1 MKILITGASGFI
13 GSFAVEEALRRGYEV
28 WAGVRASSSHEYLD
42 KPGTN
47 FVDLPYASPEK
58 LVAKLQE
65 MKQQIGRWDIIVH
78 IMGLTKCKEKSDF
91 DRVNFEYTK
100 NFVEALRQ
108 TGMVPQQF
116 VYMSSLSAMGSGD
129 PVSLKQ
135 IDYTDEPKPNTLYGQ
150 SKLKTEN
157 YFRSLPDF
165 PYTILRPTGVYGPRE
180 KDYFVMLQTLQ
191 RHINPAIG
199 FKPQYITFIYV
210 KDLVKVIFA
219 CVDKL
224 KIHETYFVAD
234 GDVWTSDDYA
244 ALAKRKLG
252 VSWTIP
258 LRVPCFLVK
267 GICAIMEEVGSWFGK
282 FPTLN
287 NDKYNI
293 LSSLNWKCDT
303 RKLVDELEFKA
314 DYPLEAGLDECI
326 QWYREKG
333 WIN

>member
-13 GSFAVEEALRRGYEV
+13 GSFAVEEALRRGHEV
-28 WAGVRASSSHEYLD
+28 WAGVRASSSREYLQV
-42 KPGTN
+42 PGTQ
-47 FVDLPYASPEK
+47 FIDLPYSSLNQ
-58 LVAKLQE
+58 LVAKLE
-65 MKQQIGRWDIIVH
+65 DVKKEIGRWDVIVH
-78 IMGLTKCKEKSDF
+78 IMGLTKCKQKSDF

-100 NFVEALRQ
+100 NLVDALRQ
-108 TGMVPQQF
+108 TEMQPRQF

-129 PVSLKQ
+129 PVTLKQ
-135 IDYTDEPKPNTLYGQ
+135 IDYDDTPNPNTLYGK
-150 SKLKTEN
+150 SKLRTEN
-157 YFRSLPDF
+157 YLRSLPDF
-165 PYTILRPTGVYGPRE
+165 PFTILRPTGVYGPRE

-191 RHINPAIG
+191 RHFNPAIG

-219 CVDKL
+219 CIDKQ

-244 ALAKRKLG
+244 ALAKQKLG
-252 VSWTIP
+252 VKWTIP
-258 LRVPCFLVK
+258 LRVPCFVVK
-267 GICAIMEEVGSWFGK
+267 GICAVMEKVGGWFGK

-303 RKLVDELEFKA
+303 KKLADELGFKA
-314 DYPLEAGLDECI
+314 DYNLDAGLDECI
-326 QWYREKG
+326 EWYREQG
-333 WIN
+333 WIK